1 MNIGELTKNNSLAQI
16 ALPKLPR
23 KAPSPLFKIWSTQD
37 GKNVAISDMKDS
49 HLANCI
55 VMLRKKC
62 AVDLGNC
69 GNAMHCYDK
78 LIFELVPSYYYL
90 VAEAKR
96 RLEKNRPAPEP
107 SPRRKFRL

>member
-1 MNIGELTKNNSLAQI
+1 MNISELTKNNCLAQI
-16 ALPKLPR
+16 ALPELPR
-23 KAPSPLFKIWSTQD
+23 RAPSPLFKIWHTQD
-37 GKNVAISDMKDS
+37 GKNVAIADMKDS

-69 GNAMHCYDK
+69 GNAMHVYDK
-78 LIFELVPSYYYL
+78 LIFELVPSYYYM

-96 RLEKNRPAPEP
+96 RLEKTRPVVEQ
-107 SPRRKFRL
+107 PRRRFRL